1 MTFFKFHNVN
11 PFPEVKS
18 CCRAFY
24 SQLVFFR
31 ISACLQANKTFV
43 AMRKDMMETKSGLE
57 GTVKLHRE
65 SVQKARDIES
75 EIEV

>member
-1 MTFFKFHNVN
+1 M
-11 PFPEVKS
+11 
-18 CCRAFY
+18 
-24 SQLVFFR
+24 
-31 ISACLQANKTFV
+31 FV